1 MTFVTLLPPTRT
13 TPRILSDFFEKLLL
27 CYHQGSQCMKNFLLG
42 LIATVA
48 FLFAIW
54 GILSLLVWGEWV
66 SASLN
71 PATGH
76 LFLLTEWLYGLA
88 VGLTVILVIWENGKP
103 SRTLAWILVLIFL
116 PVLGMIAYLMVGGN
130 LRKEKLFSLKE
141 AEDLRRIEKWLDLFV
156 EEWIQNPPDFPEEK
170 ARLISLLT
178 NNSKAILTGENEARV
193 LQNGK
198 ATFDG
203 IFAAIRQAKH
213 HIHLQFYI
221 VEDGVLLRELLDVL
235 EKKIE
240 EGVEVR
246 FLFDSVGSW
255 KLTRRLIREI
265 NNLGIEMVSFF
276 PARFPRFG
284 NRVNYRNH
292 RKIAVIDGTIGFVGG
307 LNLSDRYVDGVE
319 ELGPW
324 RDTHLELKGEAVMG
338 LQLVF
343 LLDWFFATGQDISA
357 QGMFPSSEIEKQ
369 TPVQIVASG
378 PDSAHPGILQAYF
391 LSITSSQEY
400 IYITNAYLIP
410 DGSIL
415 MALKT
420 AALSG
425 IDVRIIVPGKSDS
438 WIAHFSTQ
446 SYLAELMEAGV
457 KIYQYQEGFV
467 HSKVFVSDGYLSS
480 IGTANWDQ
488 RSFDQNF
495 EVNAFLY
502 SKEIAEQLTADF
514 HRDLEHSLELN
525 LERFNNRP
533 SWQRL
538 LAALSRILSPLL

>member
-1 MTFVTLLPPTRT
+1 
-13 TPRILSDFFEKLLL
+13 
-27 CYHQGSQCMKNFLLG
+27 MKNFLLG

-54 GILSLLVWGEWV
+54 GMLSLMVWREWV
-66 SASLN
+66 PESVGSG
-71 PATGH
+71 TDH
-76 LFLLTEWLYGLA
+76 LFLLIEWLYGLA
-88 VGLTVILVIWENGKP
+88 VGLTVILVVWENGKP

-116 PVLGMIAYLMVGGN
+116 PVLGMIAYIMVGGN

-156 EEWIQNPPDFPEEK
+156 EEWNQNPPDFPDEK

-203 IFAAIRQAKH
+203 IFRAVRQAKH

-221 VEDGVLLRELLDVL
+221 VEDGILFEELLDIL
-235 EKKIE
+235 EEKVK
-240 EGVEVR
+240 EGVDVR
-246 FLFDSVGSW
+246 FLYDSVGSW
-255 KLTRRLIREI
+255 KLTRKMIRRI
-265 NNLGIEMVSFF
+265 RRRGIDMVSFF

-292 RKIAVIDGTIGFVGG
+292 RKIVVVDGVIGYVGG
-307 LNLSDRYVDGVE
+307 LNLSDRYVEGVRS
-319 ELGPW
+319 LGPW
-324 RDTHLELKGEAVMG
+324 RDTHLELKGESVMG

-357 QGMFPSSEIEKQ
+357 QGMFPPSEIEEQ

-391 LSITSSQEY
+391 LSITSAREY

-425 IDVRIIVPGKSDS
+425 VDVRIIVPGKSDS
-438 WIAHFSTQ
+438 WIAYFSTQ

-457 KIYQYQEGFV
+457 KIYLYQEGFV

-502 SKEIAEQLTADF
+502 SAEIADQLTADF
-514 HRDLEHSLELN
+514 HKDLEHSMELD
-525 LERFNNRP
+525 LERFRKRP

-538 LAALSRILSPLL
+538 LAAISRLLSPLL